1 MHGTSLFINST
12 MARSASTTA
21 HDPTEFFKV
30 SEEDFDQIF
39 GRIEEAG
46 IPYGSGPRALEDMS
60 INHRGGGRGVYFR
73 DPNDHILELLTV
85 G

>member
-1 MHGTSLFINST
+1 

-60 INHRGGGRGVYFR
+60 INRRGGGRGAAGSIFAIPMIIFSSFLPSDR
-73 DPNDHILELLTV
+73 ERM
-85 G
+85 